1 MALYAIGDLHL
12 SFTVNKPMEV
22 FGAEWKNHVARIE
35 KHWKKR
41 VAPEDTVVVTGDH
54 SGGRTWRSAPRTW
67 NLSPPFRGRRFCCG
81 GTTICS
87 GTPKRPTG

>member
-54 SGGRTWRSAPRTW
+54 SWGRNLEECAADQMCIRDRSDACV
-67 NLSPPFRGRRFCCG
+67 L
-81 GTTICS
+81 
-87 GTPKRPTG
+87 KRKQDVISH